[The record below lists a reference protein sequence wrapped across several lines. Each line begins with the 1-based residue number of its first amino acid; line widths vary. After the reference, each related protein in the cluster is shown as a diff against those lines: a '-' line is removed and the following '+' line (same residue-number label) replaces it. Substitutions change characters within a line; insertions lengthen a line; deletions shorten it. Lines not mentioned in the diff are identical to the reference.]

1 MVFFDE
7 FEAICPKRGADSTGV
22 TDRVVNQFLCQLDG
36 VEAREHVY
44 VLAASSRPDL
54 VDPALLRPGRLD
66 KALFLGL
73 PDAEERL
80 DVLQAAARH
89 VTLATG
95 AEDALTTIAQQ
106 TDKFSNADLQAIIAS
121 AQLEYVHELLATA
134 EAKGS
139 TGSAPV
145 AAAGSGSGGAKVVL
159 TAQHLLSALSK
170 ANRSLSEKELA
181 KFTKIYE
188 RFISSREDRDQVSH
202 RK

>member
-1 MVFFDE
+1 MSQSAAVSLCLCVTHVWCPAPAVVFFDE

-106 TDKFSNADLQAIIAS
+106 IYRQ
-121 AQLEYVHELLATA
+121 
-134 EAKGS
+134 
-139 TGSAPV
+139 
-145 AAAGSGSGGAKVVL
+145 VL
-159 TAQHLLSALSK
+159 
-170 ANRSLSEKELA
+170 
-181 KFTKIYE
+181 
-188 RFISSREDRDQVSH
+188 
-202 RK
+202 